1 MATYERPP
9 IVINDDRTVT
19 VPYEL
24 KVLAIQ
30 YNHNVDAIEFDCPR
44 YWVDIDLST
53 MDIYINYETADGK
66 PGSHKCANVSV
77 DTTYDDVI
85 HFTWTIKAPVTE
97 VAGKISFTVCAQK
110 SGDEYLTEQRWHS
123 FPCDDCEIAEG
134 KACRN
139 DSTDNAVVVPDNY
152 TVDAQL
158 ALLRNEIENVKGMFL
173 NYDSDG
179 DGTVD
184 NSDKVNGFT
193 LNVDDSGVS
202 VDDIY
207 LVGKEDVRA
216 LEQTINATAQTAAGA
231 KNTADTAANNATS
244 AKSAADAA
252 ANNAANAQ
260 NTANAAMPKSGGTF
274 TGAVTAHNA
283 NDNALRLRNALIQNG
298 DGSEAVSTDYIIFR
312 RK

>member
-30 YNHNVDAIEFDCPR
+30 YNHNVDIIEFDCPR
-44 YWVDIDLST
+44 YWGDIDLST
-53 MDIYINYETADGK
+53 MDIYINYETATGE
-66 PGSHKCANVSV
+66 PGSHKCTNVSV

-85 HFTWTIKAPVTE
+85 HFAWTIKAPVTE
-97 VAGKISFTVCAQK
+97 IAGKISFTVCAQK
-110 SGDEYLTEQRWHS
+110 SDDEYLTEQRWHT
-123 FPCDDCEIAEG
+123 FPCDDCEIAKG
-134 KACRN
+134 KVCRN
-139 DSTDNAVVVPDNY
+139 DGTDNAVVVPDNY

-158 ALLRNEIENVKGMFL
+158 VQLRNEIENVKGMFV
-173 NYDSDG
+173 NYDSNG

-184 NSDKVNGFT
+184 NSDAVNGFK
-193 LNVDDSGVS
+193 LNVDEHGVH

-216 LEQTINATAQTAAGA
+216 LEQTVNAATQTAAGA
-231 KNTADTAANNATS
+231 KN
-244 AKSAADAA
+244 AADAA
-252 ANNAANAQ
+252 R
-260 NTANAAMPKSGGTF
+260 NTADAAMPKTGGTF
-274 TGAVTAHNA
+274 TGAVIAHNA
-283 NDNALRLRNALIQNG
+283 NVNVLRLRNALIQNG
-298 DGSEAVSTDYIIFR
+298 DGSEAVSTDHIIFR